1 MTEGSRLAPLENLR
15 SRPQLENRALQERK
29 SRQTLAGCLLGK
41 DASVAAKATGEELAG
56 LPASARRT
64 ITYDN
69 RGEFTRHEDVT
80 EKIGRRASAKVAGE
94 RKPRRGN
101 RSTQHTNDLCN

>member
-29 SRQTLAGCLLGK
+29 SRLTLAGCLLGK

-64 ITYDN
+64 ITYDGGGVRAL
-69 RGEFTRHEDVT
+69 RGRHGKDRAARQRE
-80 EKIGRRASAKVAGE
+80 GRRREKAEAGKQINSAHE
-94 RKPRRGN
+94 
-101 RSTQHTNDLCN
+101 